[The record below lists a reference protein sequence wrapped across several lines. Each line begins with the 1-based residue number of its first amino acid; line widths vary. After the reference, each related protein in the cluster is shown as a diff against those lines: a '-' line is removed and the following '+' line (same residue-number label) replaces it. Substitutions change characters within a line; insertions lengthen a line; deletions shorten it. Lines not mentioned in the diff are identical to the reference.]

1 MDSLNH
7 SNKPIKVRI
16 EELENIIR
24 SKIDLYYV
32 LRQL

>member
-1 MDSLNH
+1 MDLLNH

-16 EELENIIR
+16 EELESNIR
-24 SKIDLYYV
+24 SKRDLYYV